1 MHIYLN
7 QKLWYILLYII
18 ILSNSSFAGSDEIRK
33 NGDILYIS
41 DQIVIKLN
49 DFPAVQA
56 DGSAILPAGLQFFLE
71 QFQIKK
77 VTTIFPSKTN
87 TRSSSLGKILTVSYE
102 SNIDPY
108 YLSSKLKNFNGVEWA
123 EPKFV
128 YELDF
133 DPDDPSYTSQ
143 WNLFKI
149 LASQAWDITQGDTSV
164 IIGIVDTGV
173 DWDHPDLN
181 ANIWINWDEIPGNSV
196 DDDLNGFIDDIR
208 GWDFSG
214 VDGNSPDNNP
224 MEDQPTHGTHVAG
237 ISSAVTN
244 NGTGIASIGYKC
256 KLLPI
261 KTGSTNI
268 LYGYEGIVY
277 AADNGAKVINC
288 SWGGSG
294 YSIFSQEVINYVTS
308 LGALVVAAAGNSS
321 TNSSHYPSGYDNV
334 LSVASTNQNDTKSD
348 FSTYGPTV
356 DVSAPGSD
364 IYATW
369 QNNTYAILSGT
380 SMASPLTAGLAALVW
395 SVFPTYTPL
404 QIGEQVRVNSDN
416 IDGLNPAYTQL
427 LGKGRINA
435 LNALSNMN
443 SISVR
448 AVEIDFSDEAPGGNG
463 DGIFLAGETISV
475 GVRFTNYL
483 NPTTSLSI
491 TLQSKNAYSTVV
503 NGTFNAGSKSMLEE
517 FDNLSSKFTFTLG
530 QSLPAN
536 AKLDFILDFSDG
548 SYSDYQWLGAIGNPT
563 YATQAGNDVSL
574 TITSKGTLGFN
585 DFPNNLQGDG
595 FHFLEGSNLLFEG
608 ALILATSSTQV
619 SDVARGPNQGSYRIL
634 ILM

>member
-1 MHIYLN
+1 MHIYLSH
-7 QKLWYILLYII
+7 KFWYILLCVIVW
-18 ILSNSSFAGSDEIRK
+18 SNGSFAGPGEIRK
-33 NGDILYIS
+33 NGDVLYIS
-41 DQIVIKLN
+41 DQIVIKLI
-49 DFPAVQA
+49 DFPFVQA
-56 DGSAILPAGLQFFLE
+56 DGSAILPYALQSFLE

-77 VTTIFPSKTN
+77 VASIFPSKTN

-102 SNIDPY
+102 SDIDPY
-108 YLSSKLKNFNGVEWA
+108 YLSSKLKNFSEVEWA

-133 DPDDPSYTSQ
+133 DPNDPSYASQ
-143 WNLFKI
+143 WNLSKI

-181 ANIWINWDEIPGNSV
+181 ANIWINWDEIPANGV

-214 VDGNSPDNNP
+214 LDGNSPDNNP

-308 LGALVVAAAGNSS
+308 LGALIVAAAGNSG

-334 LSVASTNQNDTKSD
+334 LSVASTNQNDTKSG

-369 QNNTYAILSGT
+369 QNNTYATLSGT

-404 QIGEQVRVNSDN
+404 QIGEQIRVNSDN
-416 IDGLNPAYTQL
+416 IDGLNPPYTQL
-427 LGKGRINA
+427 MGKGRINA

-448 AVEIDFSDEAPGGNG
+448 AVEINFSDEAPGGNG

-475 GVRFTNYL
+475 GVRFIN
-483 NPTTSLSI
+483 
-491 TLQSKNAYSTVV
+491 
-503 NGTFNAGSKSMLEE
+503 
-517 FDNLSSKFTFTLG
+517 
-530 QSLPAN
+530 
-536 AKLDFILDFSDG
+536 
-548 SYSDYQWLGAIGNPT
+548 
-563 YATQAGNDVSL
+563 
-574 TITSKGTLGFN
+574 
-585 DFPNNLQGDG
+585 
-595 FHFLEGSNLLFEG
+595 
-608 ALILATSSTQV
+608 
-619 SDVARGPNQGSYRIL
+619 
-634 ILM
+634 